1 MPVMR
6 GSASGLRG
14 VIMDGEINSAAG
26 TVGEIGEKEL
36 IRRIAGWLGPVN
48 PPSPE
53 GIGDD
58 CAVFLAADGGPHLMT
73 VDPVIEGCHFDASVA
88 PESVGAKLLK
98 RNISDVAAMGGLPR
112 RAVLSLALSG
122 ETSLDWLRRF
132 FHGLGEVALQYGVK
146 IVGGD
151 VARKDGPFSAYL
163 TLIGEAA
170 GTRVLTRKGGK
181 VGDWLLVTGTL
192 GGSLAGH
199 HFDFKPRVEEGVWLA
214 AHSEVRSMIDLSD
227 GLAKDL
233 PTLLPPGTQAELEW
247 DGLPLS
253 PVLAGTAMAR
263 EDGWRHALTDGEDYE
278 LLFVLDGSQNPR
290 GLIRDWTRRFSCP
303 LTLIGKI
310 VAAPAGEPGAPPIRL
325 PASCPDLVVGSAY
338 EHFRR

>member
-1 MPVMR
+1 MV
-6 GSASGLRG
+6 
-14 VIMDGEINSAAG
+14 GEKNSSAG

-58 CAVFLAADGGPHLMT
+58 CAVFLAAEGSPQLVT
-73 VDPVIEGCHFDASVA
+73 VDPVIEGCHFDSSVA
-88 PESVGAKLLK
+88 PEAVGAKLLK

-122 ETSLDWLRRF
+122 DTRLDWLRRF
-132 FHGLGEVALQYGVK
+132 FDGLGKVAGRYGVS

-151 VARKDGPFSAYL
+151 VARKEGPFSAYL

-170 GTRVLTRKGGK
+170 GTRVLTRRGGK
-181 VGDWLLVTGTL
+181 IGDWLLVTGTL
-192 GGSLAGH
+192 GGSRAGH
-199 HFDFKPRVEEGVWLA
+199 HFEFTPRVEEGVWLA
-214 AHSEVRSMIDLSD
+214 AHAGVRSMIDLSD

-233 PTLLPPGTQAELEW
+233 PTLLPPGAQAELEW
-247 DGLPLS
+247 DELPLS
-253 PVLAGTAMAR
+253 AVLAGTVRDR

-278 LLFVLDGSQNPR
+278 LLFVLDESHRPQD
-290 GLIRDWTRRFSCP
+290 LIRDWTRRFSCP

-310 VAAPAGEPGAPPIRL
+310 VAAPAGEPDAPPIRL
-325 PASCPDLVVGSAY
+325 PASCPGLVLGSAY